1 MAGRTR
7 RGAGG
12 LGAGRK
18 SEGHP
23 AVESAGSSSEGSAG
37 GSPALEGRGRK
48 SGGGPAVEPAG
59 GSPGPEGQR
68 SGGGPAAVSLRNEV
82 LKSTSAVTGG
92 KTDVHRTGGPASTGK
107 PRAASFFTQVH
118 ERKSNSDNSSGPT
131 FWRKTPPRMTSWYGA
146 GISIVYE
153 GWSNFDN
160 SNKRASINWNLASRE

>member
-7 RGAGG
+7 R
-12 LGAGRK
+12 R
-18 SEGHP
+18 EGDLVGVGSQKAPP

-59 GSPGPEGQR
+59 GSSDGSAGGSPCPEGRGRR
-68 SGGGPAAVSLRNEV
+68 SGGGPTVVSLRNDA

-107 PRAASFFTQVH
+107 PRATSFFTQVN

-131 FWRKTPPRMTSWYGA
+131 FWWKTPPQIASWSRPD
-146 GISIVYE
+146 ISIVY
-153 GWSNFDN
+153 
-160 SNKRASINWNLASRE
+160 